1 MPEAL
6 NLLYTLGDLG
16 GIGPEIFFKFTENL
30 HHINEQE
37 WLFNEHVKIR
47 LVDDLS
53 EVREIMQ
60 DAGLGRATKASG
72 EHCYR
77 TLKEANKFLLDRQY
91 DFLIT
96 GPVSKESLS
105 LAAYHYSGQTELLA
119 ALNNLQSSD
128 VEMFFIVEDFRV
140 LLGTRHIPLSSVPTV
155 LKENFPNV
163 LGHGITFLKHH
174 LKISSPRI
182 AIAGINPHAGEQ
194 GILGQEEISWMS
206 DSISSLRNEYPE
218 AIITQ
223 ALPADSLL
231 AEAARLFLTKKKLP
245 FDLYISAYH
254 DQCLPLIKG
263 ISGYGAVNMT
273 YGLPYTRI
281 SVDHGCAFNIAGKGL
296 ADHAAL
302 VACTNFCIH
311 NSQLKHS

>member
-16 GIGPEIFFKFTENL
+16 GIGPEIFFKFTKNL
-30 HHINEQE
+30 HRINEQE
-37 WLFNEHVKIR
+37 WLFNEQVKIT
-47 LVDDLS
+47 LIDNPS
-53 EVREIMQ
+53 EVAEIIKHIPQ
-60 DAGLGRATKASG
+60 GKATEASG

-77 TLKEANKFLLDRQY
+77 ILQKANKLLLDKRY

-96 GPVSKESLS
+96 GPVSKESLA
-105 LAAYHYSGQTELLA
+105 LAGHYYSGQTELLA
-119 ALNNLQSSD
+119 ALNNLRSSD
-128 VEMFFIVEDFRV
+128 VEMFFITEDFRV
-140 LLGTRHIPLSSVPTV
+140 LLGTRHIPLSKVPAV

-163 LGHGITFLKHH
+163 LRHGIEFLKDR
-174 LKISSPRI
+174 LKISSPKI

-206 DSISSLRNEYPE
+206 DSISRFRSEYPE
-218 AIITQ
+218 LIITE

-231 AEAARLFLTKKKLP
+231 AEAARLFLKKEPLP

-281 SVDHGCAFNIAGKGL
+281 SVDHGCAFDIAGKGL

-302 VACTNFCIH
+302 LACTNFCIR
-311 NSQLKHS
+311 NSQLKQS